1 MFRYHSVWLALP
13 LLALGACP
21 ALAEAGEISD
31 SVSADAAEP
40 AMNDETSADGK
51 PEIIVTGV
59 AASALA
65 EESAT
70 GSRLGLSPLETPASI
85 ASLAGET
92 IAARGDLDIQTAI
105 TRATGVTSSANPGN
119 GGTALTMRGF
129 SGQGSVLQLVD
140 GVRLFPVAGTITFPT
155 DPWNVDR
162 IEVLSGPAS
171 VLYGQGALGGAINV
185 IPKSPNSER
194 FEGAAELGYGSQNSW
209 RAAAGIGGPL
219 ASTISFRLDASYRR
233 SDGWVDRGN
242 SDSTA
247 LSGALRFAPSDAIS
261 ITLRHDYGLQHP
273 MRYFGTPLIGGQ
285 LLDANQERNYNVADA
300 ELRYLDNR
308 SSITADWTIAEG
320 IRFSGVG
327 YRLAS
332 HRLFKNLESYFWN
345 GGTSKIDRFDNLGII
360 HDQEQLGAQASVTIS
375 RPVGGLK
382 NDLALGF
389 DVNKIRLTYSHDF
402 GSAPQEDSVD
412 PYNFAPGLFFDTQG
426 IAPQFRT
433 RTAEWALFAEDR
445 LSLTDQLSLVAGVRH
460 ERDSV
465 ERRNIVTSPS
475 GSTEVNA
482 FPGGQAERVFTNT
495 TWRIGSVYR
504 ATSALSF
511 YGQYSTGVD
520 PLGTLTTYTPN
531 ASRFAFTNAR
541 GDQIEGGVKAAL
553 FGGRGSATLA
563 AYRIVKKG
571 LVAQRTPT
579 SPIEQVGQ
587 RSAKGIEASI
597 GVQLSPRFGFDANLS
612 VLHARFDDFISGG
625 TSFNG
630 NTPANTPETSA
641 NLSLY
646 WTPIARVRGNAN
658 LRYVG
663 RTWSDDANRFRI
675 PGYAVVDAGISI
687 GLSDAVTASARVY
700 NLFDKDYATTSY
712 NDEQWLL
719 GRPRSFDVSLGFRF

>member
-1 MFRYHSVWLALP
+1 MFRHNRA
-13 LLALGACP
+13 LLAFPLI
-21 ALAEAGEISD
+21 ALWS
-31 SVSADAAEP
+31 SA
-40 AMNDETSADGK
+40 TSANSVAVLESTGAESSDIVPGNEAAIERK
-51 PEIIVTGV
+51 SEIVVTGL
-59 AASALA
+59 AISALA

-70 GSRLGLSPLETPASI
+70 GSRLGLSPHETPASI
-85 ASLAGET
+85 ASLAGAT

-285 LLDANQERNYNVADA
+285 LRDANQERNYNVADA

-320 IRFSGVG
+320 IRLSGVG

-389 DVNKIRLTYSHDF
+389 DVNKIK
-402 GSAPQEDSVD
+402 
-412 PYNFAPGLFFDTQG
+412 
-426 IAPQFRT
+426 QFLKSMYRPS
-433 RTAEWALFAEDR
+433 
-445 LSLTDQLSLVAGVRH
+445 LSSM
-460 ERDSV
+460 
-465 ERRNIVTSPS
+465 
-475 GSTEVNA
+475 
-482 FPGGQAERVFTNT
+482 
-495 TWRIGSVYR
+495 
-504 ATSALSF
+504 
-511 YGQYSTGVD
+511 
-520 PLGTLTTYTPN
+520 
-531 ASRFAFTNAR
+531 
-541 GDQIEGGVKAAL
+541 
-553 FGGRGSATLA
+553 
-563 AYRIVKKG
+563 
-571 LVAQRTPT
+571 
-579 SPIEQVGQ
+579 
-587 RSAKGIEASI
+587 
-597 GVQLSPRFGFDANLS
+597 
-612 VLHARFDDFISGG
+612 
-625 TSFNG
+625 
-630 NTPANTPETSA
+630 
-641 NLSLY
+641 
-646 WTPIARVRGNAN
+646 
-658 LRYVG
+658 
-663 RTWSDDANRFRI
+663 
-675 PGYAVVDAGISI
+675 
-687 GLSDAVTASARVY
+687 
-700 NLFDKDYATTSY
+700 
-712 NDEQWLL
+712 
-719 GRPRSFDVSLGFRF
+719 